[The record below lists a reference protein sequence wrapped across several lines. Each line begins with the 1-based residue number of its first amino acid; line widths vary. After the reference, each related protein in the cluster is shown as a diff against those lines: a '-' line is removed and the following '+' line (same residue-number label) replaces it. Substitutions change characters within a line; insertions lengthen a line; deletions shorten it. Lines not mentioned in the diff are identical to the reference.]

1 MQHTPANT
9 PANTPVNT
17 PANTNTSQTPPEA
30 TPEQIASA
38 KRRILKA
45 IDEENLDEAMKEL
58 MTHPSGR
65 RMDYAESR
73 MMYG

>member
-17 PANTNTSQTPPEA
+17 RANTSQSPPEP

>member
-17 PANTNTSQTPPEA
+17 PANTSQTPEA

>member
-17 PANTNTSQTPPEA
+17 PANTSQTPPEA

>member
-17 PANTNTSQTPPEA
+17 PVNANTSQTPPEA

>member
-17 PANTNTSQTPPEA
+17 PVNPNTSQTPEA

>member
-17 PANTNTSQTPPEA
+17 PANTSQTPPEA
-30 TPEQIASA
+30 TPEQIANA